1 MLSFGSQLSIFIHIK
16 SGSHRLTFLFE
27 TCEKLNASLTSIVS
41 ESHKVLDN
49 SFLSSQPHLTDH
61 VSKLNYQACL
71 DIVTAI
77 NTYEDFVIVAR
88 ELVEANE
95 ETYRELLKNWNEL
108 DLMSD
113 EIFQKLDGDAV
124 EQIIKNADDLDT
136 DELDTDDLDT
146 DELIFAYD
154 ELVLCELLD
163 G

>member
-1 MLSFGSQLSIFIHIK
+1 M
-16 SGSHRLTFLFE
+16 
-27 TCEKLNASLTSIVS
+27 
-41 ESHKVLDN
+41 
-49 SFLSSQPHLTDH
+49 
-61 VSKLNYQACL
+61 
-71 DIVTAI
+71 
-77 NTYEDFVIVAR
+77 AR

-95 ETYRELLKNWNEL
+95 ESYRELLKNWNEL

-124 EQIIKNADDLDT
+124 EQIMKNTDDLDT